1 VGPLAKVKI
10 AVDAMGGDHAPGCV
24 IEGAALAVQRGALRV
39 DELLLVGQAQAVRPL
54 LASHGL
60 GQVELID
67 APEVVGMDESAAT
80 AIRTKK
86 NSSIA
91 VAMRAVQAGQAQAFV
106 SAGNTGAVVAASS
119 LVLGRLSG
127 VSRPGIAAP
136 VPSRSGPCI
145 IIDVGANIYCKPE
158 HMLQYAVM
166 ASLYACAA
174 FDKDRPHV
182 GLLNIGEEEGKG
194 NELIQAVHGLLQASP
209 LNYGGFVEGQDIMS
223 GDFDVV
229 VCEGFVGNAILKV
242 AEGLGAFVR
251 EQVQSAF
258 ASHPP
263 TAEVAEAVKE
273 GFRKLD
279 YAEYGGAPLLGVSA
293 PVLIGHGRSR
303 PHAIMN
309 MLRAARMAV
318 SKDVTRHILERL
330 GQRETVR

>member
-1 VGPLAKVKI
+1 VKI

-24 IEGAALAVQRGALRV
+24 IEGAALAVQRGGIQAE
-39 DELLLVGQAQAVRPL
+39 ELLLVGQAAAIRPL

-60 GQVELID
+60 SQVTLID
-67 APEVVGMDESAAT
+67 APEVVGMEEGAAT

-119 LVLGRLSG
+119 LVLGRLAG
-127 VSRPGIAAP
+127 VARPGIAAP
-136 VPSRSGPCI
+136 VPTRSGSGPCVV
-145 IIDVGANIYCKPE
+145 IDVGANIYCKPE
-158 HMLQYAVM
+158 HMVQYALM
-166 ASLYACAA
+166 ASEYSRAA
-174 FDKDRPHV
+174 FGKDRPHV

-194 NELIQAVHGLLQASP
+194 NELIQAVHALLQAAP
-209 LNYGGFVEGQDIMS
+209 LHYGGFVEGQDIM
-223 GDFDVV
+223 GGEFDVV

-251 EQVQSAF
+251 EQIQSAF
-258 ASHPP
+258 AVHPP
-263 TAEVAEAVKE
+263 TAEVADAVKE
-273 GFRKLD
+273 AFRKLD

-318 SKDVTRHILERL
+318 AKDVTKHILERL
-330 GQRETVR
+330 GQPAKESVT